1 MKITRVEAI
10 HLANIP
16 TDPPPLRDLPNSAN
30 VTIVEVE
37 TDDGLIGYGKAGESA
52 ASVELINGRLA
63 DFLVGEDPM
72 LTEQIWNRMVQTFG
86 GAGSST
92 LAGIDLA
99 LWDIKG
105 KALGVPV
112 WRLLGGAQNPVRAYV
127 SFGLGGPNTSMSM
140 VPAYTTEE
148 LVEEATL
155 LVNGSHTKL
164 KTGVG
169 RYEVPNTDADA
180 ERMIALR
187 EALGP
192 DVMLMMDAG
201 KNMTFHDALRLCK
214 LCEPYHIEFF
224 EEPVVGNDPRQLA
237 NLRRQTTIPMAAN
250 PFGMRDVYREFL
262 ANEIVDF
269 VQPNVAQIGITESKA
284 IADMALAFNR
294 PISNGNGSG
303 PHNMH
308 LQAGMPN
315 GWGVE
320 FHYRHWMVYRA
331 VYQDLPEPADGLL
344 TLPETPG
351 LALDPR
357 PEVMEEYRVGKDSH

>member
-1 MKITRVEAI
+1 MKISRVEAI
-10 HLANIP
+10 HLADIP
-16 TDPPPLRDLPNSAN
+16 TDPPPMRELPNRAN

-52 ASVELINGRLA
+52 STVAQINGPFA
-63 DFLVGEDPM
+63 DFLEGRDPM
-72 LTEQIWNRMVQTFG
+72 LTEEIWNGMVQSFG
-86 GAGSST
+86 RGNTAA

-105 KALGVPV
+105 KALEVPV
-112 WRLLGGAQNPVRAYV
+112 WRLLGGAQSRVRAYV

-148 LVEEATL
+148 LIEEATL

-169 RYEVPNTDADA
+169 RYPIPNPDADA

-192 DVMLMMDAG
+192 DVTLMMDAG
-201 KNMTFHDALRLCK
+201 KGMTFHDALRLCK

-224 EEPVVGNDPRQLA
+224 EEPVVGNDTRQLA

-250 PFGMRDVYREFL
+250 PSGMRDVYREFL
-262 ANEIVDF
+262 ANEVVDF

-331 VYQDLPEPADGLL
+331 VYQDLPEPSEGWL

-351 LALDPR
+351 LALDPK
-357 PEVMEEYRVGKDSH
+357 PEVVEEYRT

>member
-1 MKITRVEAI
+1 MKIVRVEAY

-16 TDPPPLRDLPNSAN
+16 TDPPPMRPLPNSAN
-30 VTIVEVE
+30 ITIVEVE
-37 TDDGLIGYGKAGESA
+37 TDDGVIGYGKAGESA
-52 ASVELINGRLA
+52 AVVDLINGPLSEA
-63 DFLVGEDPM
+63 LKGEDPM
-72 LTEQIWNRMVQTFG
+72 LTDQIWHRMVSAFG
-86 GAGSST
+86 GST
-92 LAGIDLA
+92 SVISGIDLA
-99 LWDIKG
+99 LWDVKG
-105 KALGVPV
+105 KALGQPV

-127 SFGLGGPNTSMSM
+127 SFGLGGPNTSMSL

-148 LVEEATL
+148 LVEEAML
-155 LVNGSHTKL
+155 LVKGSHTKL

-169 RYEVPNTDADA
+169 RYEVPNPDADA

-187 EALGP
+187 DALGP

-201 KNMTFHDALRLCK
+201 KGMSYHDALRLCK

-237 NLRRQTTIPMAAN
+237 DLRRQTTIPMAAN
-250 PFGMRDVYREFL
+250 PSGMRDVYREYI
-262 ANEIVDF
+262 ANGVVDF
-269 VQPNVAQIGITESKA
+269 IQPNAAQIGITESKA
-284 IADMALAFNR
+284 IADMALAFR
-294 PISNGNGSG
+294 MPISNGNGSG

-331 VYQDLPEPADGLL
+331 VYQDLPEPADGWLM
-344 TLPETPG
+344 LPETPG

-357 PEVMEEYRVGKDSH
+357 PEVVDDFRT

>member
-1 MKITRVEAI
+1 MR
-10 HLANIP
+10 P
-16 TDPPPLRDLPNSAN
+16 LPNSAN
-30 VTIVEVE
+30 LTIVEVE
-37 TDDGLIGYGKAGESA
+37 TDEGIIGYGRMGG
-52 ASVELINGRLA
+52 SVELINGRLA
-63 DFLVGEDPM
+63 DFLAGEDPM
-72 LTEQIWNRMVQTFG
+72 LTDQIWHQLTQTFG
-86 GAGSST
+86 GAT
-92 LAGIDLA
+92 AALAGIDLA

-112 WRLLGGAQNPVRAYV
+112 WRLLGGAQERVRAYV

-148 LVEEATL
+148 LVEEAML
-155 LVNGSHTKL
+155 LVKGSHTKL

-169 RYEVPNTDADA
+169 RYEVPNPDADA
-180 ERMIALR
+180 ERMMALR
-187 EALGP
+187 EVLGP
-192 DVMLMMDAG
+192 EVMLMMDAG
-201 KNMTFHDALRLCK
+201 KNMSFHDALRLCK

-224 EEPVVGNDPRQLA
+224 EEPVIGNDARQLA
-237 NLRRQTTIPMAAN
+237 NLRAQTTIRMAAN
-250 PFGMRDVYREFL
+250 PSGMRDVYREFL

-320 FHYRHWMVYRA
+320 FHYRHWMEYRA
-331 VYQDLPEPADGLL
+331 VYQNLPEPADGWL

-351 LALDPR
+351 LALDPK
-357 PEVMEEYRVGKDSH
+357 PEVVEQYRV

>member
-10 HLANIP
+10 HLANVP
-16 TDPPPLRDLPNSAN
+16 TEPPPMRPLPNSAN
-30 VTIVEVE
+30 LTIVEVE
-37 TDDGLIGYGKAGESA
+37 TDEGIIGYGRTGG
-52 ASVELINGRLA
+52 SVELINGRLA
-63 DFLVGEDPM
+63 DFLAGEDPM
-72 LTEQIWNRMVQTFG
+72 LTDQIWHQLTQTFG
-86 GAGSST
+86 GAT
-92 LAGIDLA
+92 AALAGIDLA

-112 WRLLGGAQNPVRAYV
+112 WRLLGGAQERVRAYV

-148 LVEEATL
+148 LVEEAML
-155 LVNGSHTKL
+155 LVKGSHTKL

-169 RYEVPNTDADA
+169 RYEVPNPDADA
-180 ERMIALR
+180 ERMMALR
-187 EALGP
+187 EVLGP
-192 DVMLMMDAG
+192 EVMLMMDAG
-201 KNMTFHDALRLCK
+201 KNMSFHDALRLCK

-224 EEPVVGNDPRQLA
+224 EEPVIGNDARQLA
-237 NLRRQTTIPMAAN
+237 NLRAQTTIPMAAN
-250 PFGMRDVYREFL
+250 PSGMRDVYREFL

-320 FHYRHWMVYRA
+320 FHYRHWMEYRT
-331 VYQDLPEPADGLL
+331 VYQNLPEPADGWL

-351 LALDPR
+351 LALDPK
-357 PEVMEEYRVGKDSH
+357 PEVVEQFRV